1 MKKIFTLFIL
11 SYSSHA
17 FAQSGKGQPALP
29 ALARIAY
36 VNIDSLEDKYTYL
49 REKRIQFS
57 AQQEKMESQLKA
69 DYSQLEKE
77 SEDVQKQADAN
88 TLTQTDYEAAEKR
101 LTGMQKAMEDKKQAF
116 TDQLT
121 KDQDEVNADVKG
133 RLDRFLAGYNKTH
146 HYDCILSYSNTGS
159 SILFISK
166 ELDIT
171 NDVIAGMNKL
181 AEKGK

>member
-11 SYSSHA
+11 LYCAHA
-17 FAQSGKGQPALP
+17 FAQRKGQTALP

-36 VNIDSLEDKYTYL
+36 VNIDSLEDQYTYL
-49 REKRIQFS
+49 REKREQFS
-57 AQQEKMESQLKA
+57 AQQEKMEGQLKSDYEQMQNEANAVEARAHA
-69 DYSQLEKE
+69 DS
-77 SEDVQKQADAN
+77 
-88 TLTQTDYEAAEKR
+88 LTQTDYEAAEKR
-101 LTGMQKAMEDKKQAF
+101 LAGMQKAMEDKKQAF

-133 RLDRFLAGYNKTH
+133 RLDRFLAEYNKTH